1 MWPREVA
8 AALGVSRSVV
18 YNALDINTVRTVT
31 QLSGR
36 NFLRPRT
43 IAPPRIAEL
52 AVSYVS
58 YTF

>member
-1 MWPREVA
+1 VN
-8 AALGVSRSVV
+8 V
-18 YNALDINTVRTVT
+18 YNALNINTVRTVT

-52 AVSYVS
+52 GMQ